1 LRLAATAAAA
11 AALSLPTLALDFGPF
26 SLTGFAKAEV
36 QRGSNHCPDCQYAV
50 GEDKQRLWADDLVPG
65 REIKTTTT
73 HVTLFQPYLGAKFD
87 LGGGFKLAGLLSQ
100 RWRDGKVDIAGFWYD
115 RNVAISHEDY
125 GSLRF
130 GSMTTRAWSVAD
142 YPYGTNVG
150 VADVWGASGAGYGLL
165 KKALRA
171 TTRNLDVFE
180 GDLVLEAT
188 YDPGNT
194 HFKINKPS
202 FWEFYAQYHRGDL
215 VVDAMVQETRNGNPQ
230 AWSHGPFTGLTPFAE
245 DDSKLGG
252 SGQGIAMAMARY
264 QVDKKVEVSLG
275 ARRNRWSGAYAVITQ
290 AGPPAQ
296 WNDMFNVDWGGAVR
310 IDANR
315 TVANAGFPAYSV
327 DLMLGLRYRFDE
339 QWTASTG
346 MVYLGRATTKNPS
359 ERGQSNTAL
368 VNTLGLNYEFGHGLQ
383 FYGLAGVVN
392 YGRLGLS
399 PMSMPGNS
407 AFTNVDSRV
416 SRTGN
421 WFGAGAVYVF

>member
-1 LRLAATAAAA
+1 
-11 AALSLPTLALDFGPF
+11 
-26 SLTGFAKAEV
+26 
-36 QRGSNHCPDCQYAV
+36 
-50 GEDKQRLWADDLVPG
+50 
-65 REIKTTTT
+65 
-73 HVTLFQPYLGAKFD
+73 
-87 LGGGFKLAGLLSQ
+87 
-100 RWRDGKVDIAGFWYD
+100 
-115 RNVAISHEDY
+115 
-125 GSLRF
+125 
-130 GSMTTRAWSVAD
+130 
-142 YPYGTNVG
+142 
-150 VADVWGASGAGYGLL
+150 
-165 KKALRA
+165 
-171 TTRNLDVFE
+171 
-180 GDLVLEAT
+180 
-188 YDPGNT
+188 
-194 HFKINKPS
+194 
-202 FWEFYAQYHRGDL
+202 
-215 VVDAMVQETRNGNPQ
+215 
-230 AWSHGPFTGLTPFAE
+230 
-245 DDSKLGG
+245 
-252 SGQGIAMAMARY
+252 
-264 QVDKKVEVSLG
+264 
-275 ARRNRWSGAYAVITQ
+275 
-290 AGPPAQ
+290 
-296 WNDMFNVDWGGAVR
+296 MFNVDWGGAVR